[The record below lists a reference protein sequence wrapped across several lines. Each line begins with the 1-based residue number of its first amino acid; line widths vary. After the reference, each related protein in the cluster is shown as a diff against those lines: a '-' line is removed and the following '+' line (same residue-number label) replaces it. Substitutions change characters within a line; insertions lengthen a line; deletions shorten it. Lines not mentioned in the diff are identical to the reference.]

1 MLPLIGPKTFE
12 TRGHCL
18 KIQKRYYRTK
28 LKANFFGFRIVNMWN
43 GLPDDH
49 VLSPTLN
56 SFKGRSSLEE
66 FAIFCFLI
74 VSLSAD
80 DLI

>member
-1 MLPLIGPKTFE
+1 
-12 TRGHCL
+12 
-18 KIQKRYYRTK
+18 
-28 LKANFFGFRIVNMWN
+28 
-43 GLPDDH
+43 
-49 VLSPTLN
+49 
-56 SFKGRSSLEE
+56 LEE